1 MEADGRVEVWDE
13 QGACNEQ
20 VSEFSEVAAC
30 DPGVRGVTSVT
41 HDQVQG
47 RDLCND
53 PGLAH
58 VAPVQRESSRDL
70 VVIID
75 CDDQD
80 QVGSWAESDLVPALL
95 TWADWTLMNV
105 ADS

>member
-1 MEADGRVEVWDE
+1 M
-13 QGACNEQ
+13 
-20 VSEFSEVAAC
+20 SEFSEVAAC
-30 DPGVRGVTSVT
+30 AQGVTSVT

-58 VAPVQRESSRDL
+58 VAPVQRGESSHDL

-75 CDDQD
+75 CDDQ
-80 QVGSWAESDLVPALL
+80 VRGNWAESDLVPALL